1 MYCTVSS
8 CDCPIALAANWS
20 RWKENNNYQALCALW
35 YGEIVAGAILA
46 GRVWGTT
53 PCSHLHVLK
62 KGETARKVRSVVV
75 KYWPSCHSFV
85 GVFGYIKGYCLIH
98 FLDVYGQDKAW
109 NKLRTKFWKKR
120 NGNSSQ
126 TLLAQKMLYMSRC
139 FVATCTLLPL
149 GGLTLLG
156 LSAALCLGDVE
167 TASFEIFHNSK
178 EIKCFL
184 SFANQNLSCLRR
196 KLPWRSNSWSL
207 RVLLKSLH
215 EIS

>member
-1 MYCTVSS
+1 MCLMVWRDSCRHNPGWKGLGHYPLFSLTCTKKRGNCQKSEICSS
-8 CDCPIALAANWS
+8 
-20 RWKENNNYQALCALW
+20 Q
-35 YGEIVAGAILA
+35 IL
-46 GRVWGTT
+46 TKLT
-53 PCSHLHVLK
+53 
-62 KGETARKVRSVVV
+62 
-75 KYWPSCHSFV
+75 CHSFV

-178 EIKCFL
+178 EIKRFL

-196 KLPWRSNSWSL
+196 KLPWCSNSWSL